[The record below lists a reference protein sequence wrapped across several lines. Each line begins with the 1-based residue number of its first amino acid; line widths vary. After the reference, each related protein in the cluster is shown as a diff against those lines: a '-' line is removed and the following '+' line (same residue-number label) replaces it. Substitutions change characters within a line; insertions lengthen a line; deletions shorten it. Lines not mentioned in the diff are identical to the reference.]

1 MPTPRKPRDNPPTKG
16 AVPLPGPALTMQ
28 DLYRAVDAA
37 RPRIG
42 QPVFVRYT
50 RSGGTDADAMV
61 ALLARM
67 VADAQ
72 AWIGRP
78 PQRLWANGSPRR
90 GQVCLT
96 VQFQAGATA
105 LVSYDRVAA
114 AGEGLDLL
122 ILGNHGSM
130 MYDSG
135 TGLSGDTPLPY
146 TPEQPADP
154 EIQAAI
160 TRSLESGEPQALT
173 AS

>member
-1 MPTPRKPRDNPPTKG
+1 MPTSQKPRHKRPARG
-16 AVPLPGPALTMQ
+16 AVPLPGLALTTR
-28 DLYRAVDAA
+28 DLNRAVADS

-42 QPVFVRYT
+42 QLVFVRYT
-50 RSGGTDADAMV
+50 RLGGANAGAMV

-67 VADAQ
+67 VADAE

-96 VQFQAGATA
+96 VQFQGGATA
-105 LVSYDRVAA
+105 LVSYGRVAA
-114 AGEGLDLL
+114 PDDRLDLL

-135 TGLSGDTPLPY
+135 MALSGDTALPH
-146 TPEQPADP
+146 TPERPADMT
-154 EIQAAI
+154 IQAAI
-160 TRSLESGEPQALT
+160 TRSLESGEPQTLT
-173 AS
+173 PG